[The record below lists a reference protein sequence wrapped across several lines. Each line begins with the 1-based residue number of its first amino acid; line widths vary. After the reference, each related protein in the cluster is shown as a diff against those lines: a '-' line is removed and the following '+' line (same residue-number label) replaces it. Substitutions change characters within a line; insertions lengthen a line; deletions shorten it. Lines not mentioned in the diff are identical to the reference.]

1 MWLHILI
8 ERVEGASTFVLN
20 FTLADI
26 IMMCSNYP
34 IPSSPL
40 RFKTRFFL
48 NSRVSRSREVV
59 GRRSSAAGCCCVDHD
74 LEIPAAEATI
84 HNPQLTTDHHTTTR
98 LLTAVLSS
106 RNCSTEVTVLP
117 TPHART
123 RLIVYGTGT
132 LRGDT
137 LLTRWYREL

>member
-1 MWLHILI
+1 MFQLPDPFF
-8 ERVEGASTFVLN
+8 STSFQNPV
-20 FTLADI
+20 
-26 IMMCSNYP
+26 
-34 IPSSPL
+34 
-40 RFKTRFFL
+40 FFEQGL
-48 NSRVSRSREVV
+48 EVV
-59 GRRSSAAGCCCVDHD
+59 GRRRTSY
-74 LEIPAAEATI
+74 LLLWTTIPAAEATI

>member
-1 MWLHILI
+1 MTTIMLLVFSSDRSSLCVL
-8 ERVEGASTFVLN
+8 EFVDS
-20 FTLADI
+20 AW
-26 IMMCSNYP
+26 
-34 IPSSPL
+34 
-40 RFKTRFFL
+40 
-48 NSRVSRSREVV
+48 VSRSREVV